1 MRNSAVRAA
10 PIPKPMSGSAT
21 SGSAFK
27 LHAIVDHSI
36 VEIIINDEIAFV
48 VYVAPYSRDTL
59 GNVRAFGSGNII
71 TDIWKLNDANVN

>member
-1 MRNSAVRAA
+1 MTDST
-10 PIPKPMSGSAT
+10 T

-48 VYVAPYSRDTL
+48 IYVAPYSSDTL
-59 GNVRAFGSGNII
+59 GNVRAFGSGNIT
-71 TDIWKLNDANVN
+71 TDIWKLNDANLN